1 MDRLLIGSCKPQ
13 LTQQVMVLAASPL
26 DDSPIPLIPF
36 ATRMILPLTGAR
48 IAEWRNSTTAPGL
61 RRQYE
66 THSIFCS
73 SNHRHLF
80 DDPSSARAEKRSGSP
95 LPCAVPV
102 QRREHHV
109 RSRRLYDHPA
119 SSLETHLL

>member
-1 MDRLLIGSCKPQ
+1 Q
-13 LTQQVMVLAASPL
+13 LAQQVMALAASPL

-36 ATRMILPLTGAR
+36 ATRMILPLAGAR
-48 IAEWRNSTTAPGL
+48 IAEPAELNHGPSL

-66 THSIFCS
+66 AHSIFCS
-73 SNHRHLF
+73 SNHRHLS

-102 QRREHHV
+102 QRREQYV
-109 RSRRLYDHPA
+109 CGGQLCGHPA
-119 SSLETHLL
+119 RAFETQFF